1 MSISSTLF
9 QRAEIQ
15 FHEAADSL
23 RAFVGCFWVVTADR
37 NATIRVVPDSSTA
50 ISIQLVEGEPTGWTL
65 RGPLIR
71 PDERR
76 FKSPATMIGVR
87 LRPGVAFILS
97 GIAAQATVGRRIR
110 LSEIPALHE
119 LVSAEAD
126 LRTPEQCIKALQG
139 FLVQRLKDAR
149 VQDVVATAMREIERA
164 HGCVRVAEV
173 AARCRVSPR
182 HLNRLMRIWVGYG
195 PKCFASIVRFQES
208 LKQIDHSPSQP
219 AAVLASETGFFDQSH
234 MSLNLTKFAGA
245 TPGHLTSKCVA
256 DFSKTRCDD
265 LP

>member
-1 MSISSTLF
+1 MSISSTLVH
-9 QRAEIQ
+9 RAEIQ
-15 FHEAADSL
+15 FHEAVDSL

-37 NATIRVVPDSSTA
+37 GAAIRVVADGSTA
-50 ISIQLVEGEPTGWTL
+50 ISIQLVKGEPTRWTL

-76 FKSPATMIGVR
+76 FKSPAIMIGVR

-97 GIAAQATVGRRIR
+97 GIDAQAIVGRRIS
-110 LSEIPALHE
+110 LSEIPAFHE
-119 LVSAEAD
+119 LVSAQAE

-149 VQDVVATAMREIERA
+149 VQGAVAAAMREIERA
-164 HGCVRVAEV
+164 HGCVRVTDV
-173 AARCRVSPR
+173 AARCGVSPR
-182 HLNRLMRIWVGYG
+182 HLNRLMRMWVGYG

-208 LKQIDHSPSQP
+208 LKRMDHSPSQP
-219 AAVLASETGFFDQSH
+219 AAILAFETGYFDQSH
-234 MSLNLTKFAGA
+234 MSLNLTRFAGA
-245 TPGHLTSKCVA
+245 TPRHLTSTCVA